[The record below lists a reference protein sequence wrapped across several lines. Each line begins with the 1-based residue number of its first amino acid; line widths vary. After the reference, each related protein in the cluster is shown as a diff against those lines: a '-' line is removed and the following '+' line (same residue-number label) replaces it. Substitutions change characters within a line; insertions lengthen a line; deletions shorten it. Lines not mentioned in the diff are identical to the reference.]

1 MNKLQETSS
10 DMKDKQTRIFDTLT
24 NLHVNSDTQF
34 DKTDKELLLKDVNNQ
49 TFNDIKDEKV
59 REIFINIKKRIDSDA

>member
-1 MNKLQETSS
+1 LQ
-10 DMKDKQTRIFDTLT
+10 
-24 NLHVNSDTQF
+24 
-34 DKTDKELLLKDVNNQ
+34 LKDVNNQ